1 MFYRGNR
8 DSRNAPGFV
17 GVRQRARDRV
27 HALRDTLASP
37 RRNGRDRS
45 AKKTRVC
52 RMRAEKMAWIIFAT
66 GRDQGRPD
74 LEFKPPF
81 GWKIQFPSFLSF
93 FHFNQDIRRWDYRSS
108 EQGYFDGHLEFSKY
122 LSRNN
127 QRRVAIRS
135 SINYV
140 FDDALVSFPIDSIM
154 CNFSSR

>member
-1 MFYRGNR
+1 MYALYKERGNERFYRGNR

-74 LEFKPPF
+74 LEFKPPS
-81 GWKIQFPSFLSF
+81 G
-93 FHFNQDIRRWDYRSS
+93 
-108 EQGYFDGHLEFSKY
+108 
-122 LSRNN
+122 
-127 QRRVAIRS
+127 
-135 SINYV
+135 
-140 FDDALVSFPIDSIM
+140 
-154 CNFSSR
+154 